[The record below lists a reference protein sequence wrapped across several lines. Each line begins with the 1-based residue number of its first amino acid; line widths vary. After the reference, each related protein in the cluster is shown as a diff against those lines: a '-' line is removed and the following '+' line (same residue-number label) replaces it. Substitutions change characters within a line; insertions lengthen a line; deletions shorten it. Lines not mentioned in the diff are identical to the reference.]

1 MEVLAA
7 EAMCEYRHS
16 WKLMLSHE
24 KPVEFD
30 NKDNLS
36 RADQEALRCSKELE
50 VNEFTSSF
58 KKTYLILVE
67 QELFSEAAEKSLV
80 TILPKATQEK

>member
-1 MEVLAA
+1 VEVLAA
-7 EAMCEYRHS
+7 EAMCEDRHS
-16 WKLMLSHE
+16 WKLMLSEE

-50 VNEFTSSF
+50 VN
-58 KKTYLILVE
+58 
-67 QELFSEAAEKSLV
+67 
-80 TILPKATQEK
+80 